1 MYQVLGGLPLA
12 PSRCNIRENGH
23 HLMAHVKL
31 DTILARAGEAATRSG
46 RRPEDVVVVA
56 VGKTFPAEVLLE
68 IYEAGHRDFG
78 ENRAQEL
85 SAKADLLPDD
95 IRWHFVG
102 PLQRNKVRL
111 VRPAVALLHSMDR
124 LALGDAWLKG
134 PGMPP
139 PVLLE
144 INIGEEPQKAGVA
157 PHLAEEV
164 IGQLIERGVDV
175 RGLMAIPPR
184 VDSPEDARRYFGR
197 MADLREA
204 LQPGYPQIRELSMG
218 MTEDFEIAIEEGA
231 TLVRVGRAIFGPRIR

>member
-1 MYQVLGGLPLA
+1 MYQVLGWFSLSPR
-12 PSRCNIRENGH
+12 RCNIRENGH
-23 HLMAHVKL
+23 HLMDNVKL
-31 DTILARAGEAATRSG
+31 DEVLARAGEAATRSG

-56 VGKTFPAEVLLE
+56 VGKTFTAEVLLQ

-85 SAKADLLPDD
+85 STKVDLLPDD

-124 LALGDAWLKG
+124 LALGEAWLKG

-157 PHLAEEV
+157 PHLAEEMT
-164 IGQLIERGVDV
+164 GQLIERGVDV
-175 RGLMAIPPR
+175 RGLMTIPPQ
-184 VDSPEDARRYFGR
+184 VDTPEDARTYFRR
-197 MADLREA
+197 MAELREA
-204 LQPGYPQIRELSMG
+204 LQRSYPQIRDLSMG

-231 TLVRVGRAIFGPRIR
+231 TLVRVGRAIFGPRNR